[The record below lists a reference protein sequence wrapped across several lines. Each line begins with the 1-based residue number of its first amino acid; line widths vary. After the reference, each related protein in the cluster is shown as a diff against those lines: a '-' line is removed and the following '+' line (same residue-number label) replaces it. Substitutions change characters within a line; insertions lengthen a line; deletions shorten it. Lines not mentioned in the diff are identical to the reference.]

1 MRHVPLLLAL
11 SLAAATPA
19 LASPVAVTVQD
30 KGVKTLCAEEDN
42 VYATLTAPDVKSFE
56 VTARHPVYGPS
67 LKSNASKP
75 NFKHCKITPAKDYK
89 SEPRNE
95 VLFMGKTVM
104 IKAITYPSYWRKQ
117 DVQVT
122 VKGGRQD
129 HGFHIVQVWV
139 LIKGV
144 WQEALV
150 VHAADGYWRLRP
162 LPMPQFDIAVYGT
175 SFLLGPVEEE
185 GRPFVRISALDVDPE
200 ALTLT
205 AHFEKGGQAKVS
217 IVNLDPNELRAKVEL
232 DPPVATGGPFVALRS
247 MFVAEDNADTADL
260 HVTDPAGPGAERVLP
275 VIGFGQVK
283 AAAVGFERSVP
294 SKHNVSAP
302 DILFGKFED

>member
-1 MRHVPLLLAL
+1 MALLLAAL
-11 SLAAATPA
+11 IPNLALAAPI
-19 LASPVAVTVQD
+19 AVTVKD

-42 VYATLTAPDVKSFE
+42 VYATLSAPGVKSFE
-56 VTARHPVYGPS
+56 VAARHPIYGPS

-75 NFKHCKITPAKDYK
+75 NFRHCKITPAKDYK
-89 SEPRNE
+89 SQPRNE
-95 VLFMGKTVM
+95 VLFMGAKVM

-117 DVQVT
+117 DVQVN

-139 LIKGV
+139 LVKGV

-150 VHAADGYWRLRP
+150 LHAADGYWRLRP

-175 SFLLGPVEEE
+175 SFLIGPVEEE
-185 GRPFVRISALDVDPE
+185 GRPFVRIASLDIDPE

-217 IVNLDPNELRAKVEL
+217 IVNLDTNELRAKVEL
-232 DPPVATGGPFVALRS
+232 DPPVATDGPFVALRS
-247 MFVAEDNADTADL
+247 MYVAQDNADTAEL
-260 HVTDPAGPGAERVLP
+260 HWTAADGLNQVDP
-275 VIGFGQVK
+275 VIGFGQVQ
-283 AAAVGFERSVP
+283 ASAVGFERSAP

-302 DILFGKFED
+302 DILFDKFQN